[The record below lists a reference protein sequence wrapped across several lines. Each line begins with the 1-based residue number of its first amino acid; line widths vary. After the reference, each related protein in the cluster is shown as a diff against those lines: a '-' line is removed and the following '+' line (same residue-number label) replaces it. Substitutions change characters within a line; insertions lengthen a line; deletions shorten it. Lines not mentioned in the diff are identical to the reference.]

1 MSVMKT
7 ILVISYD
14 GEDPDEIAMR
24 YAAEKEDTPWILM
37 ECQDAGKKKRK
48 HANELAKLLE
58 SDTLNGFLTESQR
71 EQMKKTYHKIK
82 KMKDEEY
89 IEYVLSQDQRAWRDE
104 ETNRI
109 FTTRNHLEQYRYP
122 KCFQDKLEKTGYE
135 AEFSNPFHLKT
146 GFIKYRAHLD
156 EIDWKR
162 EHGYGKS
169 VYEAAWEICVEGREP
184 KNEQEEKIKERM
196 MNRLNYFLRFESK
209 KDYVTYS
216 TSFFTYGVA
225 TSEKFIYNGWAVDE
239 MQYIKHFYKDII
251 KPLEG
256 NPLLSIYEVRSL

>member
-37 ECQDAGKKKRK
+37 ECKDAGKKKRK

-104 ETNRI
+104 ETKDR
-109 FTTRNHLEQYRYP
+109 
-122 KCFQDKLEKTGYE
+122 
-135 AEFSNPFHLKT
+135 
-146 GFIKYRAHLD
+146 
-156 EIDWKR
+156 
-162 EHGYGKS
+162 KS
-169 VYEAAWEICVEGREP
+169 T
-184 KNEQEEKIKERM
+184 
-196 MNRLNYFLRFESK
+196 RLNS
-209 KDYVTYS
+209 S
-216 TSFFTYGVA
+216 HIA
-225 TSEKFIYNGWAVDE
+225 TSRMPSSA
-239 MQYIKHFYKDII
+239 
-251 KPLEG
+251 
-256 NPLLSIYEVRSL
+256 